1 MAWNIKYRDGLKRTF
16 KNIDQFNEVRIR
28 RFLEN
33 RVASL
38 GNPKT
43 IAKKLV
49 GSNNKDLWRYRVGD
63 YRVVVKFE
71 NEALII
77 LVIEIDHR
85 KNIYR

>member
-1 MAWNIKYRDGLKRTF
+1 MAWDIKYRDGLKRTF
-16 KNIDQFNEVRIR
+16 KNIDQFNEARIR

-33 RVASL
+33 RVATL
-38 GNPKT
+38 DNPKA

-63 YRVVVKFE
+63 YRVVIKFE
-71 NEALII
+71 DNELII